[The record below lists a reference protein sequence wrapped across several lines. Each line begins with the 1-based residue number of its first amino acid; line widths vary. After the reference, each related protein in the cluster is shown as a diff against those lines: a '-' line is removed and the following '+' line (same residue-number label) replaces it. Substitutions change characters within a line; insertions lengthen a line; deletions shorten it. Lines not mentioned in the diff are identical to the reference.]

1 MIVSFRKE
9 MTACWI
15 ACTVVLFATSAS
27 AQQQPPR
34 QIAGRTLQQW
44 AKDLDNSNE
53 IVQARAAKML
63 GLFGPQAVPVLKQ
76 CLDHS
81 SEAVRYWAC
90 SYLGDLAP
98 RGDQALVER
107 LNQLKNDAE
116 HPACAM
122 AAAYALCRIEGP
134 QGHIELLIQ
143 RLDHGEPGMAISACD
158 FLGRLGPQAKAAVPA
173 LERAAR
179 TFYDKVRRH
188 IHRVYHV
195 DRAAEN
201 ALRQIDPNWKR
212 SWPDPRQR
220 RNRPRKPRSKR

>member
-1 MIVSFRKE
+1 MSSCFRKE
-9 MTACWI
+9 ITACWI
-15 ACTVVLFATSAS
+15 ACTVVLFATAAS
-27 AQQQPPR
+27 AQQHPPR

-44 AKDLDNSNE
+44 AQDLDDSNE

-63 GLFGPQAVPVLKQ
+63 GLFGAQAVPVLKQ
-76 CLDHS
+76 CLNHS

-90 SYLGDLAP
+90 SHLGDLAP
-98 RGDQALVER
+98 RGDQTLVER
-107 LNQLKNDAE
+107 LNQLKNDAK
-116 HPACAM
+116 HPACAL

-134 QGHIELLIQ
+134 KGHIQLLIQ
-143 RLDHGEPGMAISACD
+143 RLDHGEPGMAIAACD

-173 LERAAR
+173 LERTAR
-179 TFYDKVRRH
+179 TFYAKVRRH

-201 ALRQIDPNWKR
+201 ALRQIDPQWKR

-220 RNRPRKPRSKR
+220 RNRPRKPRSRR

>member
-1 MIVSFRKE
+1 
-9 MTACWI
+9 MTFKPHLARLACAAWL
-15 ACTVVLFATSAS
+15 VVLVLGSGVS

-34 QIAGRTLQQW
+34 RIAGRTLQQW
-44 AKDLDNSNE
+44 AQDLEADNE

-63 GLFGPQAVPVLKQ
+63 GLFGPQAVPTLKR
-76 CLDHS
+76 CLNHP

-90 SYLGDLAP
+90 SSLGDLAP
-98 RGDQALVER
+98 RGDQQLVER
-107 LNQLKNDAE
+107 LKQLKNDPE

-134 QGHIELLIQ
+134 QEHIGLLIR
-143 RLDHGEPGMAISACD
+143 RLDHGEPGMATSACD
-158 FLGRLGPQAKAAVPA
+158 FLGRLGPLARSAIPA
-173 LERAAR
+173 LERTAR
-179 TFYDKVRRH
+179 TFHDKVRRH

-212 SWPDPRQR
+212 NWPDPRQR

>member
-1 MIVSFRKE
+1 MTVGFRLGIV
-9 MTACWI
+9 AWGI
-15 ACTVVLFATSAS
+15 AS
-27 AQQQPPR
+27 AAMVLPAVAQKPSAR
-34 QIAGRTLQQW
+34 RIAGRTLQEW
-44 AKDLDNSNE
+44 AQDLHRPNE
-53 IVQARAAKML
+53 IVQARAAKMI

-76 CLDHS
+76 CLSHS

-98 RGDQALVER
+98 RGDGKLVER
-107 LNQLKNDAE
+107 LKQLESDPK

-122 AAAYALCRIEGP
+122 AAAYALCRIAGP

-143 RLDHGEPGMAISACD
+143 RLDHGEPGMAMAACD

-179 TFYDKVRRH
+179 TFYPQVRRH

-212 SWPDPRQR
+212 SWPDPRLR
-220 RNRPRKPRSKR
+220 RNRSRKPRSKR